1 MSNTPDIS
9 VVIPCY
15 NSEAFV
21 ETAVRSA
28 LDQTYPTTEV
38 ICIDDGS
45 TDGTLDVL
53 QSIRGEEDDLLVHVQ
68 KNQGICGARNTGLGM
83 AHGTYVAFLDHDD
96 ELHPEK
102 LEHQAELVADCS
114 FQPDFV
120 AAAYEEV
127 YPDHD
132 REARTRT
139 VNMDDPWIGLIHARL
154 GRASSNLW
162 RASSIREVGA
172 WRKGDGLSLDTG
184 LMFRL
189 LKNDAR
195 PLGDPRSL
203 TTRYVRDTSA
213 SMANRV
219 KQWRTFLDVRAKIL
233 DYLDSTDR
241 LTPAR
246 IEALHVDMTRGV
258 RGLYEHNPQ
267 LALRTHR
274 DLMRG
279 RFASS
284 DASFGPGRLYRLL
297 YSTIGFQYTEVLYPW
312 WLHLR
317 RLSSR

>member
-1 MSNTPDIS
+1 MADTPDIS

-28 LDQTYPTTEV
+28 LNQTYRTEEV

-53 QSIRGEEDDLLVHVQ
+53 RSIREENDGVIVHAQ
-68 KNQGICGARNTGLGM
+68 ENQGICGARNTGLEM
-83 AHGTYVAFLDHDD
+83 ASGEYMAFLDHDD
-96 ELHPEK
+96 ELHSKK

-127 YPDHD
+127 YPDCD
-132 REARTRT
+132 RDARTRT
-139 VNMDDPWIGLIHARL
+139 IHTEDPWIGLIHARL
-154 GRASSNLW
+154 GRTSSNLW

-189 LKNDAR
+189 LQNDAR
-195 PLGDPRSL
+195 LLGDTRPL
-203 TTRYVRDTSA
+203 TTRHVRDTSA

-219 KQWRTFLDVRAKIL
+219 EQWRTFLDLRAKIL
-233 DYLDSTDR
+233 DHLDSTDR
-241 LTPAR
+241 LTQAR
-246 IEALHVDMTRGV
+246 NEALHADMVRGV
-258 RGLYEHNPQ
+258 RGLHKHNPN
-267 LALRTHR
+267 LARRKHR
-274 DLMRG
+274 NLVRG
-279 RFASS
+279 RFAAS
-284 DASFGPGRLYRLL
+284 DAPFGPGRLYRLL
-297 YSTIGFQYTEVLYPW
+297 YKTIGFRYTEVVYPLWLY
-312 WLHLR
+312 LR
-317 RLSSR
+317 RLFSA